1 MAKHLILGGA
11 RSGKSLFAENLA
23 LQIYNQAAKN
33 SQLYYLATCEAADAE
48 MRARV
53 LKHKQRRDDGWINVE
68 QPLDIATFL
77 QSNASNAVILVDCLT
92 LWINN
97 LIYHK
102 YDVEPAFERLYKVL
116 ETSETDIIFV
126 SNELGMGLVPETK
139 LGREFRDFQGLLNQ
153 QLAQKVDKVALIVAG
168 LPLWLK

>member
-23 LQIYNQAAKN
+23 LQIYGQAGHKTK
-33 SQLYYLATCEAADAE
+33 LYYLATCQAMDGE
-48 MRARV
+48 MQARV
-53 LKHKQRRDDGWINVE
+53 LQHKQRRDDGWINVE
-68 QPLDIATFL
+68 HPLEIVKFL
-77 QSNASNAVILVDCLT
+77 QSNASNAVILLDCLT

-97 LIYHK
+97 LIYNKHNI
-102 YDVEPAFERLYKVL
+102 EQEFERLYNAL
-116 ETSETDIIFV
+116 ENSSANIIFV

-139 LGREFRDFQGLLNQ
+139 LGREFRDLQGLLNQ
-153 QLAQKVDKVALIVAG
+153 NLAQKVDKVALIVAG